1 MGMPDCEEY
10 TNLTIADGW
19 QHCFTFPREIYVK
32 DGVICQRP
40 IRELEAR
47 KHDTVSAKGYLFEM
61 GSPVQETVIESITD
75 NQFEIVLSEEMVL
88 DYAGGRFRMY
98 FKNQDKASVSA
109 GRNLRYVEIEEVHNI
124 TILTD
129 ISSVE
134 VFVNDGEYVFS
145 TRYYPEEYGI
155 LVQAKDAEIT
165 LARIS

>member
-1 MGMPDCEEY
+1 MGMPDCEGY

-32 DGVICQRP
+32 DGVICQCP

-47 KHDTVSAKGYLFEM
+47 KHD
-61 GSPVQETVIESITD
+61 
-75 NQFEIVLSEEMVL
+75 
-88 DYAGGRFRMY
+88 
-98 FKNQDKASVSA
+98 
-109 GRNLRYVEIEEVHNI
+109 HNI

-129 ISSVE
+129 ISSVG